1 MALASPGVV
10 REEEVPAD
18 VEINS
23 PSVGILS
30 KRFPGPGKSQVLDLG
45 APLEANV
52 EFFSTGACRI
62 HIEDLYRFFI
72 VPENG
77 AAHVGEDEDDP
88 LAARLIRALSFD
100 DNARFD
106 LVLAWDLFSYME
118 PRSIELLMSR
128 VARSCRAGALLFL
141 ANSTSTKI
149 PKVPARIAMSRLGR
163 TRYQNF
169 LSQGT
174 VSNPR
179 YSPIALEGMMP
190 GFRLLHSFLL
200 GENMQEYLFSFA

>member
-10 REEEVPAD
+10 REEIFPAD

-30 KRFPGPGKSQVLDLG
+30 KRFPGPGKCQVLDLG
-45 APLEANV
+45 APVESNV
-52 EFFSTGACRI
+52 EFFATGPCRI

-72 VPENG
+72 APEKG
-77 AAHVGEDEDDP
+77 AANVDDETDSMSAG
-88 LAARLIRALSFD
+88 LARALDFD
-100 DNARFD
+100 DRARFD

-118 PRSIELLMSR
+118 PRAIELLMSR

-141 ANSTSTKI
+141 ANSTAASI
-149 PKVPARIAMSRLGR
+149 PAVPARIAMSRLGR
-163 TRYQNF
+163 MRYQNRV
-169 LSQGT
+169 T
-174 VSNPR
+174 DARVSNPR

-200 GENMQEYLFSFA
+200 GENMQEFLFSFA

>member
-10 REEEVPAD
+10 REEVIPAD

-23 PSVGILS
+23 PSLGILS

-45 APLEANV
+45 APVTSNV
-52 EFFSTGACRI
+52 EFFSVGSCRI
-62 HIEDLYRFFI
+62 HVEDLYRHFI
-72 VPENG
+72 APENG
-77 AAHVGEDEDDP
+77 AAHLDEEDDP
-88 LAARLIRALSFD
+88 AARLLERALSFD

-106 LVLAWDLFSYME
+106 LVLAWDLFSYMQ
-118 PRSIELLMSR
+118 PREIELLMSR

-141 ANSTSTKI
+141 TNSTAVSI
-149 PKVPARIAMSRLGR
+149 PKVPARISMTRVGR
-163 TRYQNF
+163 MRYQNS
-169 LSQGT
+169 LAEGT
-174 VSNPR
+174 VANPR

-200 GENMQEYLFSFA
+200 GENMQEFLFSFA